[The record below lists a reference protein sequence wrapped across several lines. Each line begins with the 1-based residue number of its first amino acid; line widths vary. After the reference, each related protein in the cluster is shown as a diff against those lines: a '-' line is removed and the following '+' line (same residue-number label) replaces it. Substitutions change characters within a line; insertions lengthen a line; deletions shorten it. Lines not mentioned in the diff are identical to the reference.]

1 MNALNEVNTRIAG
14 WEGKLYSLSYER
26 FTLEKRREEIDSQIN
41 QLEAA
46 INAAKLDQ
54 KDLITQLSEPK
65 TETKPVETPTK
76 EG

>member
-14 WEGKLYSLSYER
+14 WEGKIYSLSYER
-26 FTLEKRREEIDSQIN
+26 LTLTKRIEEIDIQIN
-41 QLEAA
+41 QMEGA
-46 INAAKLDQ
+46 ITAAKLDQ

-65 TETKPVETPTK
+65 PETENKK